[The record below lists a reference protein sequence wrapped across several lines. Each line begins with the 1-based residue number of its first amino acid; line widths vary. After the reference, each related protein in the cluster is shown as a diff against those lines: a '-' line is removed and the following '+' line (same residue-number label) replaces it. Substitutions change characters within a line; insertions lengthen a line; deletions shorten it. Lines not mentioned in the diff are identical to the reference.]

1 MSLTQDPATSG
12 PLNGVVVA
20 DFSRVLAG
28 PYCTMLLADMGA
40 TVVKV
45 ESPTGDDTRGYK
57 PPSRDGVGTYYLSV
71 NRNKHSVVLDLRDPA
86 DLETAYEIIDAADVF
101 IENFKP
107 GGLARYGL
115 DPEAVAERWPGL
127 IHTSITGFGTDRG
140 AHLPGYDL
148 LVQGVSGFM
157 SVTGSADGPPQR
169 AGVAMFD
176 VLTGLHAAVA
186 ILGALHERDVSG
198 RGQHIHLDLLSCAL
212 SSLVNQTTGYAA
224 CGNDPQRMGND
235 HPSLFPYGPF
245 PTADK
250 DLIITVGN
258 NPQFRRFVTVLG
270 LPELAEDPRFDTVE
284 NRNQHRE
291 ELRPL
296 LNKALSSDT
305 AEVWASR
312 LQAEGLPC
320 APILTIPEGVEYAA
334 SLGLDPVV
342 QVGEGDEAVPLI
354 KNPVTFSRTPVRYDK
369 APPALGADGTDVMAW
384 LRSRRAAHD
393 DTPAPDRAAVGAV
406 PAAAHDGAAG
416 SPGAAP
422 NRA

>member
-12 PLNGVVVA
+12 PLSGVVVA

-71 NRNKHSVVLDLRDPA
+71 NRNKHSIVLDLRDPA

-115 DPEAVAERWPGL
+115 NPEAVAERWPGL

-296 LNKALSSDT
+296 LNKALSSNT

-312 LQAEGLPC
+312 LQSEGLPC

-393 DTPAPDRAAVGAV
+393 DAPAPDRAAVGAV
-406 PAAAHDGAAG
+406 PTAAHDGAAG

>member
-12 PLNGVVVA
+12 PLSGVVVA

-71 NRNKHSVVLDLRDPA
+71 NRNKHSIVLDLRDPA

-115 DPEAVAERWPGL
+115 NPEAVAERWPGL

-320 APILTIPEGVEYAA
+320 APILTIPEGVEYAT

-393 DTPAPDRAAVGAV
+393 DAPAPDRAAVGAV

>member
-12 PLNGVVVA
+12 PLSGVVVA

-71 NRNKHSVVLDLRDPA
+71 NRNKHSIVLDLRDPA

-393 DTPAPDRAAVGAV
+393 DAPAPDRAAVGAV
-406 PAAAHDGAAG
+406 PAAAHDDAAG

>member
-12 PLNGVVVA
+12 PLSGVVVA

-71 NRNKHSVVLDLRDPA
+71 NRNKHSIVLDLRDPA

-107 GGLARYGL
+107 GGLARYEL

-393 DTPAPDRAAVGAV
+393 DTPAPERAAVGAV
-406 PAAAHDGAAG
+406 LAAAHDGAAG
-416 SPGAAP
+416 SPSDAP

>member
-12 PLNGVVVA
+12 PLSGVVVA

-71 NRNKHSVVLDLRDPA
+71 NRNKHSIVLDLRDPA
-86 DLETAYEIIDAADVF
+86 DLETVYEIIDAADVF

-320 APILTIPEGVEYAA
+320 APILTIPEGVDYAA

-393 DTPAPDRAAVGAV
+393 DAPAPDRAAVGAV

-422 NRA
+422 NHA

>member
-1 MSLTQDPATSG
+1 M
-12 PLNGVVVA
+12 
-20 DFSRVLAG
+20 
-28 PYCTMLLADMGA
+28 
-40 TVVKV
+40 
-45 ESPTGDDTRGYK
+45 
-57 PPSRDGVGTYYLSV
+57 
-71 NRNKHSVVLDLRDPA
+71 
-86 DLETAYEIIDAADVF
+86 F

-186 ILGALHERDVSG
+186 VLGALHERDASG
-198 RGQHIHLDLLSCAL
+198 KGQHIHLDLLSSAL

-369 APPALGADGTDVMAW
+369 APPALGADGTDVMDW

-393 DTPAPDRAAVGAV
+393 DAPAPDRTAVGAV
-406 PAAAHDGAAG
+406 PTAAHDGAAG

>member
-12 PLNGVVVA
+12 PLSGVVVA

-71 NRNKHSVVLDLRDPA
+71 NRNKHSIVLDLRDPA

-115 DPEAVAERWPGL
+115 DPEAVAEQWPGL

-186 ILGALHERDVSG
+186 VLGALHERDVSG
-198 RGQHIHLDLLSCAL
+198 RGQHIHLDLLSSAL

-312 LQAEGLPC
+312 LQSEGLPC
-320 APILTIPEGVEYAA
+320 APILTIPEGVKYAA

-393 DTPAPDRAAVGAV
+393 DAPAPDRAAVGAV
-406 PAAAHDGAAG
+406 PTAAHDGAAG

>member
-12 PLNGVVVA
+12 PLSGVVVA

-71 NRNKHSVVLDLRDPA
+71 NRNKHSIVLDLRDPA

-157 SVTGSADGPPQR
+157 SVTGSAEGPPQR

-186 ILGALHERDVSG
+186 VLGALHERDVSG

-296 LNKALSSDT
+296 LNKALSSNT

-312 LQAEGLPC
+312 LQSEGLPC

-393 DTPAPDRAAVGAV
+393 DAPAPDRAAVGAV
-406 PAAAHDGAAG
+406 PTAAHDGAAG

>member
-12 PLNGVVVA
+12 PLSGVVVA

-71 NRNKHSVVLDLRDPA
+71 NRNKHSIVLDLRDPA

-115 DPEAVAERWPGL
+115 DPEAVAEGWPGL

-296 LNKALSSDT
+296 LNKALSSNT

-312 LQAEGLPC
+312 LQSEGLPC

-369 APPALGADGTDVMAW
+369 APPALGADRTDVMAW

-393 DTPAPDRAAVGAV
+393 DAPAPDRAAVGAV

>member
-12 PLNGVVVA
+12 PLSGVVVA

-71 NRNKHSVVLDLRDPA
+71 NRNKHSIVLDLRDPA

-115 DPEAVAERWPGL
+115 DPEAAAERWPGL

-393 DTPAPDRAAVGAV
+393 DAPAPDRAAVGAV
-406 PAAAHDGAAG
+406 PTAAHDGAAG